1 MLLPLDHNCQ
11 IRHNIMILTETMLQE
26 SKGRDRTKLMATMR
40 TRSTMKILLGA
51 TSSKPRK
58 K

>member
-1 MLLPLDHNCQ
+1 MV
-11 IRHNIMILTETMLQE
+11 TMLHE
-26 SKGRDRTKLMATMR
+26 LKGRDRTKLMATMR
-40 TRSTMKILLGA
+40 MRNTMKTLHGA